1 MLILTNGCRLTPSKP
16 EPMYNEDPD
25 TWTTDEE
32 IKQFLKGTSVDEPH
46 AVNDAPYDDMATLG
60 KLSQELY
67 MLADVDNM
75 VTIKRC
81 LALLAKIEP
90 LAIYRDGI
98 NAGINVARKHM
109 KGIY

>member
-1 MLILTNGCRLTPSKP
+1 MA
-16 EPMYNEDPD
+16 YDEDPE

-32 IKQFLKGTSVDEPH
+32 IQKFLKGTSVDDYPDPVH
-46 AVNDAPYDDMATLG
+46 DAPYDDMATLG

-67 MLADVDNM
+67 MLADIDNM
-75 VTIKRC
+75 QTIKRC

-98 NAGINVARKHM
+98 NAGINVARKS
-109 KGIY
+109 IL

>member
-1 MLILTNGCRLTPSKP
+1 MA
-16 EPMYNEDPD
+16 YDEDWE

-32 IKQFLKGTSVDEPH
+32 IRQFLKGTSVDDYPDPVH
-46 AVNDAPYDDMATLG
+46 DAPYEDMATLG

-75 VTIKRC
+75 DTIKRC